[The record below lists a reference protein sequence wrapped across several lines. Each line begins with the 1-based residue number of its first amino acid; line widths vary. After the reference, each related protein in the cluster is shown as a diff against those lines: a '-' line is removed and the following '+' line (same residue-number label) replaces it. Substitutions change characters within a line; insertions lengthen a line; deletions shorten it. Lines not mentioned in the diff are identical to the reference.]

1 MRESKYFYLSQ
12 HDLSLPEL
20 FIDVRNCRHSKAY
33 ATPSDEME

>member
-20 FIDVRNCRHSKAY
+20 LIDVRDCRHSDAY
-33 ATPSDEME
+33 AAPSGEME